1 MVDLGCIYMM
11 FLKDLQYEKQKK
23 REKQKSRKAKKEGT
37 RNQKNMFKTE
47 KINIPPQK

>member
-1 MVDLGCIYMM
+1 MM

-23 REKQKSRKAKKEGT
+23 RERQKSRKAKKEGT

-47 KINIPPQK
+47 NINIPQKIALQ